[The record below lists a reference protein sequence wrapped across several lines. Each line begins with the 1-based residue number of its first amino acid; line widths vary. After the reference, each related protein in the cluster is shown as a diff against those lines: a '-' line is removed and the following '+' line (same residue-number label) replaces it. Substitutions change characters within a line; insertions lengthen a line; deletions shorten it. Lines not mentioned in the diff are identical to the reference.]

1 MRRRHVP
8 GEPAPPSKGE
18 LKRRAQAAQE
28 LGEQLVDA
36 PDALLDGLQLPEK
49 LLDAIREAKRIT
61 SHSALL
67 RQRLFIG
74 KLLRQ
79 LDHSPIRAALDA
91 RERARSVDVKALRRV
106 EAWRD
111 RLLQDGEPALAA
123 LLAECPAAD
132 PRTLARLL
140 AGARSEMA
148 TGAPPRAR
156 RQLFRTLREALE
168 GPSPAPQPQP
178 DARGPHGRMTR

>member
-8 GEPAPPSKGE
+8 GEPEPPSKGE

-28 LGEQLVDA
+28 LGEQLIEA

-49 LLDAIREAKRIT
+49 LLDAILLARRIT
-61 SHSALL
+61 SYSALV

-79 LDHSPIRAALDA
+79 LDDGPIRAALDA
-91 RERARSVDVKALRRV
+91 RAQARSVDVRAFRRT

-111 RLLQDGEPALAA
+111 RLLREGELALADF
-123 LLAECPAAD
+123 LAECPGAD
-132 PRTLARLL
+132 PRVLARLL
-140 AGARSEMA
+140 AEARSEA
-148 TGAPPRAR
+148 AANAPPRAR
-156 RQLFRTLREALE
+156 RQLFRALHKAQQ
-168 GPSPAPQPQP
+168 GP
-178 DARGPHGRMTR
+178 